1 MKPESLHRNREA
13 GSAFVISILVLF
25 VLSVLG
31 MALMLTTTTET
42 DISANYRWGEMAFF
56 NADAALE
63 YGKNV
68 LGAYALRDGDLR
80 NALPPP
86 RGPGQMLT
94 APLDGLA
101 CGDPKVAGCRDYQYD
116 QLQGDIRTYIGRVLR
131 DPSGRILQTDFRQ
144 PVGGDT
150 SYDIDNDGVND
161 IQGAITLWVRRP
173 VLGNED
179 YGFSNGLNDRAILTA
194 EGTAPNARF
203 AAGLSRPGSLRR
215 LEMTVSLSAQS
226 GVNSGMYNTGI
237 NGSDKGSSFAGNPSN
252 SSSGGGGWGIVQQLR

>member
-1 MKPESLHRNREA
+1 MKPESLHGNREA
-13 GSAFVISILVLF
+13 GSAFVISVLVLF

-86 RGPGQMLT
+86 RGPGQMMT
-94 APLDGLA
+94 PPADGLA
-101 CGDPKVAGCRDYQYD
+101 CGDPAVAGCRDYQYFQD
-116 QLQGDIRTYIGRVLR
+116 QSGTRTYIGRVLR
-131 DPSGRILQTDFRQ
+131 DPNGRILQADFRQ

-150 SYDIDNDGVND
+150 SNDIDNDGTFD
-161 IQGAITLWVRRP
+161 IEGAITLWVRRP
-173 VLGNED
+173 VLANED
-179 YGFSNGLNDRAILTA
+179 YGFSNGLHDRAILTA
-194 EGTAPNARF
+194 EGTAPNAEYG
-203 AAGLSRPGSLRR
+203 AGLSRPGSLRR
-215 LEMTVSLSAQS
+215 LEMTVSLSATS
-226 GVNSGMYNTGI
+226 GVASSRYKTSISGSQPG
-237 NGSDKGSSFAGNPSN
+237 GSFAGDPGGGG
-252 SSSGGGGWGIVQQLR
+252 GGGGWGIVQQLH